1 MGQELTRLETDPAE
15 GAGDVG
21 LVFIGEIRTP
31 WTDRSTCPRN
41 AGESDAV
48 IRVTLAPAYR
58 PGLASLE
65 TASHVILL
73 YWLDRAS
80 RDVIALVPPTDDRSH
95 GVFATR
101 APNRPNPIGVAVAW
115 LVAVHEDGISVV
127 GVDCLDHTPLL
138 DIKPYF
144 ASVDSRPEAV
154 VGWHQARAH
163 PLPPGAPA
171 RDPED
176 EA

>member
-1 MGQELTRLETDPAE
+1 MAQKRTRLDVDPAH
-15 GAGDVG
+15 APSDAG

-31 WTDRSTCPRN
+31 WTDRSACPRN

-48 IRVTLAPAYR
+48 AQVRLAPPYR

-65 TASHVILL
+65 TVSHVLLL
-73 YWLDRAS
+73 YWLDQAS

-101 APNRPNPIGVAVAW
+101 SPNRPNPIGLAVSR
-115 LVAVHEDGISVV
+115 VVDVHEDGLLVTGI
-127 GVDCLDHTPLL
+127 DCLDRTPLL

-144 ASVDSRPEAV
+144 ASVDAHPGAV

-163 PLPPGAPA
+163 PLPP
-171 RDPED
+171 REQSSD
-176 EA
+176 EGTDR